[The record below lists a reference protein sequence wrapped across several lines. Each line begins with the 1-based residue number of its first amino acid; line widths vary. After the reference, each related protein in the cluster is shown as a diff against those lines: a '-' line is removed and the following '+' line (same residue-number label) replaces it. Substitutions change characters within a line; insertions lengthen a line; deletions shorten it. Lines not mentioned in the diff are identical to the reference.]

1 EDRLQELL
9 ARYPDVLAGN
19 QMSRA
24 APRRWVLVAREVA
37 VPDAAESA
45 GRWSLDHLFLDQD
58 GIPTLVEVKRSV
70 DTRIRREVVGQ
81 MLDYAANA
89 AVYWKTPPT
98 LATGDG
104 SFLPAAATPDRQPAI
119 LGAAGRPQSPLGQG
133 KMKITDIRTID
144 VGAPPDEHFLL
155 NRNWTFVLI
164 DTDEGIT
171 GIGDATLLDMD
182 TAVIGVIQHLR
193 NVLLGQDPTRVEHLW
208 QQMYRHPFWR
218 GGPVLGAAISGIDMA
233 LWDIAGKVAGMPV
246 YKMLGGAVRDR
257 VRCYV
262 RNDFAGTAVDQA
274 LEARDAGFGGI
285 KYGPEAERN
294 AISELELADVAADM
308 TAEIRAAVGPKM
320 DLMIDFH
327 GRLTPPAAIRALQKL
342 EPLDVFFAE
351 ELIPPD
357 NIPAYAE
364 VARAVPGVPVATGER
379 LYTRWG
385 FRELIETRAVP
396 IIQPDICYAGGI
408 SELRRIA
415 AHAETHY
422 IQVAPHNPNGPVA
435 TAANLHFAAATPNF
449 LVLEYARKKP
459 YFEEA
464 LAEPLVVKDGHFE
477 LPTGPGLGIELDFD
491 YIAKH
496 PRHLVPIGSNW
507 HADGSAADV

>member
-1 EDRLQELL
+1 
-9 ARYPDVLAGN
+9 
-19 QMSRA
+19 
-24 APRRWVLVAREVA
+24 
-37 VPDAAESA
+37 
-45 GRWSLDHLFLDQD
+45 
-58 GIPTLVEVKRSV
+58 
-70 DTRIRREVVGQ
+70 
-81 MLDYAANA
+81 
-89 AVYWKTPPT
+89 
-98 LATGDG
+98 
-104 SFLPAAATPDRQPAI
+104 
-119 LGAAGRPQSPLGQG
+119 
-133 KMKITDIRTID
+133 MKITDIRT
-144 VGAPPDEHFLL
+144 VELGAPPDEHVRL
-155 NRNWTFVLI
+155 NRNWTFVI
-164 DTDEGIT
+164 INTDEGVT
-171 GIGDATLLDMD
+171 GLGEATLYRMD
-182 TAVIGVIQHLR
+182 LAVNGVIQHLR
-193 NVLLGQDPTRVEHLW
+193 DVLLGQDPTRVEHLW

-218 GGPVLGAAISGIDMA
+218 GGPVLGAGISGIDMA
-233 LWDIAGKVAGMPV
+233 LWDIAGKVAGLPV
-246 YKMLGGAVRDR
+246 YKMLGGPVRDR

-274 LEARDAGFGGI
+274 LDAQEHGFTGI
-285 KYGPEAERN
+285 KFGAG
-294 AISELELADVAADM
+294 ADKQLSELALADVNAEM
-308 TAEIRAAVGPKM
+308 TAEIRAAVGPEM

-327 GRLTPPAAIRALQKL
+327 GRLTPSAAIRALKKL
-342 EPLDVFFAE
+342 EPFDVFFAE

-449 LVLEYARKKP
+449 LVLEYARKTP
-459 YFEEA
+459 YFERM
-464 LAEPLVVKDGHFE
+464 LVEPLVVKDGHFE

-496 PRHLVPIGSNW
+496 PRHLIPIRGKW
-507 HADGSAADV
+507 HADGSVADV